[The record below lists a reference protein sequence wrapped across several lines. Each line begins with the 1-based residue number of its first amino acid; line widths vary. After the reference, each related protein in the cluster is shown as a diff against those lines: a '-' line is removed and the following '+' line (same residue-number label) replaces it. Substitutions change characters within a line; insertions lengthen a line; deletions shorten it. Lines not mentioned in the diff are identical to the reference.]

1 MRKRRPDAKP
11 RPRLDLDLIVK
22 TAIDLLDE
30 VGLDGLT
37 TRALATR
44 LGVQSAALYWYV
56 ADKNELLDLIADAI
70 CKPML
75 ATLTQAVSTDPG
87 RGWREQLES
96 GMREYRDLLRSHR
109 DAPRLFAERPPV
121 GPARRKLAD
130 AAVGLVRQAGLPDK
144 DAALISVQLAAYVTS
159 LVGDEIRL
167 QTMAGQPAATPPP
180 APEDATEY
188 PNLAAVGPHLAAIQ
202 PGELFNLGLSVFLDG
217 IQQRLTT
224 TR

>member
-11 RPRLDLDLIVK
+11 RPRLDLDRIVN

-56 ADKNELLDLIADAI
+56 ADKNELLDLVADAI

-75 ATLTQAVSTDPG
+75 ATFTQASADPAA
-87 RGWREQLES
+87 GWREQLEA
-96 GMREYRDLLRSHR
+96 GMRGYRELLHSHR
-109 DAPRLFAERPPV
+109 DAPQLFAERPPI

-130 AAVGLVRQAGLPDK
+130 AAVGLIRQAGLSDK
-144 DAALISVQLAAYVTS
+144 DAALISIQLAAYVTS

-167 QTMAGQPAATPPP
+167 QAMAEQPAAAPPP
-180 APEDATEY
+180 TPEDAAEY
-188 PNLAAVGPHLAAIQ
+188 PNLTAIGPHLAAIQ
-202 PGELFNLGLSVFLDG
+202 PGELFNLGLGVFLDG
-217 IQQRLTT
+217 VQQRLTAI
-224 TR
+224 R

>member
-56 ADKNELLDLIADAI
+56 ADKNELLDLVADAI

-75 ATLTQAVSTDPG
+75 ATLTQASTDAG
-87 RGWREQLES
+87 RGWREQLEA
-96 GMREYRDLLRSHR
+96 GMRGYRDLLHSHR

-130 AAVGLVRQAGLPDK
+130 AAVGLIRQAGLSDK
-144 DAALISVQLAAYVTS
+144 DAALISVQLASYVTS

-167 QTMAGQPAATPPP
+167 QTMTEQPAAVPQP

-188 PNLAAVGPHLAAIQ
+188 PNLAAVGSHLAAIQ
-202 PGELFNLGLSVFLDG
+202 PGELFNLGLGVFLDG
-217 IQQRLTT
+217 IQQHLTAP
-224 TR
+224 

>member
-56 ADKNELLDLIADAI
+56 ADKNELLDLVADAI

-75 ATLTQAVSTDPG
+75 ATLTQASTDPG

-96 GMREYRDLLRSHR
+96 GMRGYRDLLHSHR

-121 GPARRKLAD
+121 GPARRTLAD
-130 AAVGLVRQAGLPDK
+130 AAVGLVRQAGLPDR

-167 QTMAGQPAATPPP
+167 QTMAEQAAAAPQP
-180 APEDATEY
+180 APEDTTEY
-188 PNLAAVGPHLAAIQ
+188 PNLAAVGSHLAAIQ

-217 IQQRLTT
+217 IQQRLTA